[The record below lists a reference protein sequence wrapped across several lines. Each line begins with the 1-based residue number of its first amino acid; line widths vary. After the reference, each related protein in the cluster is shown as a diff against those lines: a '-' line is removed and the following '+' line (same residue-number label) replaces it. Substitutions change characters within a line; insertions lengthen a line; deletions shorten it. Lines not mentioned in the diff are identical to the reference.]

1 MILDGWFW
9 AGTVICALSLII
21 CVVMTVI
28 RTFPD
33 DASILSL
40 AAVELFLVVYGI
52 GAAVRTAGGETMS
65 GPVWE
70 FWGYVAT
77 ALIIAPIAFFW
88 AVTDKTRWSNL
99 VMGAVGPTVFVMLHR
114 MQVLFHG

>member
-52 GAAVRTAGGETMS
+52 AS
-65 GPVWE
+65 
-70 FWGYVAT
+70 
-77 ALIIAPIAFFW
+77 ALLTW
-88 AVTDKTRWSNL
+88 RL
-99 VMGAVGPTVFVMLHR
+99 L
-114 MQVLFHG
+114 